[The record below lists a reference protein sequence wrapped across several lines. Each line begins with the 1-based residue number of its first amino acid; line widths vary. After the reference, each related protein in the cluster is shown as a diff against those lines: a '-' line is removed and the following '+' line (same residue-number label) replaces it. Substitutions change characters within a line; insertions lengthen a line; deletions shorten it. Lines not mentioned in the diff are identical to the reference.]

1 MTPAHIA
8 TLRLYVQHIA
18 QADFTSAEQVV
29 SWMGA
34 MQAQDYP
41 GALWSV
47 ALRTPN
53 LTQADVEQ
61 AIIDRKIVRSWPMR
75 GTLHFMSAKDAR
87 WMVNLLAPRVI
98 AASKSRRA
106 QLEIDEPLL
115 TKVKTIFEQSL
126 SGEKCLSRSSMMTKL
141 EEAGISTAN
150 QRGYHLLVHFAQTGL
165 ICFGPHEDKQP
176 TFVLMDEWLPETPS
190 YSREEALKEL
200 ARRFFVSHGPATIHD
215 FAGWANIT
223 LSDARAG
230 LGATEHL
237 LTSETVEGK
246 TYWFSPTLRDIKPKP
261 TTFLLPGFDEFMLG
275 YKDRSPA
282 LAVIHSQKIVPGNN
296 GMFMPTIVV
305 NGQIDGLWKR
315 TTRVKST
322 QIELL
327 PFESLTKETRQ
338 SLQKNAARYGE
349 FLQKEVTIL

>member
-1 MTPAHIA
+1 MTSADIA
-8 TLRLYVQHIA
+8 ALRLYAQHVA

-34 MQAQDYP
+34 MQAQDYA

-47 ALRTPN
+47 ALRTSN

-61 AIIDRKIVRSWPMR
+61 AIKDRKIVRSWPMR
-75 GTLHFMSAKDAR
+75 GTLHFMSAKDAK

-115 TKVKTIFEQSL
+115 IKVQSLFEKSL
-126 SGEKCLSRSSMMTKL
+126 SGGKCLSRPKMMAIL

-165 ICFGPHEDKQP
+165 ICFGPHEGKQP
-176 TFVLMDEWLPETPS
+176 TFVLMDEWLPETPI
-190 YSREEALKEL
+190 YTREEALAEL
-200 ARRFFVSHGPATIHD
+200 ARRFFISHGPATIHD

-223 LSDARAG
+223 LGDARAG
-230 LGATEHL
+230 LDAVKHL
-237 LTSETVEGK
+237 LTQEEVDSK
-246 TYWFSPTLRDIKPKP
+246 MYWFDPLLRNTQTKPA
-261 TTFLLPGFDEFMLG
+261 TFLLPGFDEFMLG

-282 LAVIHSQKIVPGNN
+282 LAIVHSQKIVPGNN

-305 NGQIDGLWKR
+305 NGQVDGLWKR
-315 TTRVKST
+315 TTRAKNT

-327 PFESLTKETRQ
+327 PFEPLTKETRQ

-349 FLQKEVTIL
+349 FLQKEVIIL